1 MYQFN
6 FLKLIAI
13 AWREFTNPTYLN
25 WSLEWCPLS
34 FLGTRKKVVRKWSFA
49 GCTNFIACF
58 SIFFS
63 ISWSAR
69 ACSSCFIWISESKK
83 HWMGFDDSGTWYPW
97 IIFKMWR
104 LFVSFFQFSRKN
116 FRRPG
121 VARFSRF
128 PNCQQ
133 FFYCWMKF
141 RKNISWSDISN
152 FRSNL
157 TGGTLTCFKCCSLEI
172 LEMLESGNS
181 ESGNIIFKTTNLL
194 ALYPLPLI
202 GCLEV
207 EGLFRR
213 TVDW

>member
-83 HWMGFDDSGTWYPW
+83 HRTGFDDSGTWYPW

-116 FRRPG
+116 LDGQELLDFPDFPIVNNFFIAGWNLEKISLG
-121 VARFSRF
+121 VIF
-128 PNCQQ
+128 P
-133 FFYCWMKF
+133 
-141 RKNISWSDISN
+141 ISD
-152 FRSNL
+152 L
-157 TGGTLTCFKCCSLEI
+157 TWQE
-172 LEMLESGNS
+172 E
-181 ESGNIIFKTTNLL
+181 
-194 ALYPLPLI
+194 PLPVPNAALWRYWK
-202 GCLEV
+202 C
-207 EGLFRR
+207 
-213 TVDW
+213 